1 MARYYLYS
9 SVLIIAILAIVALA
23 QYVYTPNPIDLT
35 PSGTRS
41 SWRTPIIATGLLSAT
56 CQHLLTNGN
65 LTAPILPALAA
76 DLNQWNAPA
85 DQAPLKA
92 TMQAHASRLQT
103 ALDEQDTE
111 AVFGVC
117 AEIEVMT
124 RTVYREADRDGVTGE
139 DMNRIWEELPV
150 GEGLLPYEK

>member
-1 MARYYLYS
+1 MARHYLYS
-9 SVLIIAILAIVALA
+9 SVLIISILAIVALA
-23 QYVYTPNPIDLT
+23 QYVYTPSPRNLT

-56 CQHLLTNGN
+56 CQHLLTTGN

-92 TMQAHASRLQT
+92 TLQVHASRLQV
-103 ALDEQDTE
+103 ALNQRDTE
-111 AVFGVC
+111 AVFSTC
-117 AEIEVMT
+117 LEIEAT
-124 RTVYREADRDGVTGE
+124 ARDVYREAEQDGVTNE
-139 DMNRIWEELPV
+139 DINRMYNELPV
-150 GEGLLPYEK
+150 GGGLLP